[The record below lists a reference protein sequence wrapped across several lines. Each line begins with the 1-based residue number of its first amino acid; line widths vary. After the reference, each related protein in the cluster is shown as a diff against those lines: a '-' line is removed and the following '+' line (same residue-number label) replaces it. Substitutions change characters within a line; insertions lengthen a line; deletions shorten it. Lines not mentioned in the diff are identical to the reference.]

1 MRAQGPQHSRFQAI
15 AIENVQDKTERKRK
29 SKESKFL
36 TKENFR
42 QSRPQKKE
50 PEEREGLAMGE
61 LKCRSVK
68 CCESTRAPTFKIL
81 KILSEICSYYF
92 CYCYKHDIVCSPKS

>member
-50 PEEREGLAMGE
+50 PEEGEGLAMGE

-81 KILSEICSYYF
+81 KILSEICS
-92 CYCYKHDIVCSPKS
+92 

>member
-61 LKCRSVK
+61 LKCRSVHHHGIRA
-68 CCESTRAPTFKIL
+68 ELSQRTFDFSTHDHHNQASRILTEVLSTGFK
-81 KILSEICSYYF
+81 
-92 CYCYKHDIVCSPKS
+92 